1 MNHIMTFTEILHLE
15 KPRTVEPL
23 MEQKI
28 VQRKVSRLLSRSF
41 TLNLKEPQGENPGI
55 RFVVKIHGDRKYV
68 QRHLLWKLIFQGVQP
83 LEWFIL
89 YREFEIQIK
98 EDPSSLKTK
107 YLGILLLLSNN
118 TRKRLPNWKSTS
130 RSVFKILKQ
139 CLALS
144 SNSPR
149 INLLEDVLFELKIPK
164 KGDNVENIFSLFTQ
178 NFFNKKPIPVNR
190 IGVGYKDKGSLKQ
203 GYDEVPEPLQPYE
216 PDSSIDIREFLEEI
230 VKLISREYEISP
242 LRL

>member
-1 MNHIMTFTEILHLE
+1 MLNLKSYNEFITE
-15 KPRTVEPL
+15 KSRTIEPL
-23 MEQKI
+23 TEQKN

-41 TLNLKEPQGENPGI
+41 ILNLKEPQGEIPGK

-68 QRHLLWKLIFQGVQP
+68 LRHLLWKLIFQGLVP
-83 LEWFIL
+83 LEWLIL

-98 EDPSSLKTK
+98 EDPSSLKVK
-107 YLGILLLLSNN
+107 YLGLLLLSSNN
-118 TRKRLPNWKSTS
+118 TRKRLPNWKSCS
-130 RSVFKILKQ
+130 RSIFKSLKQ

-149 INLLEDVLFELKIPK
+149 INLLEEMVFEFKIPK
-164 KGDNVENIFSLFTQ
+164 KGDNVENVYSFFTQ
-178 NFFNKKPIPVNR
+178 NFYNKKPIPVNR

-203 GYDEVPEPLQPYE
+203 GYDEVPEPLQPFE
-216 PDSSIDIREFLEEI
+216 PDSSVDIREFLDEI
-230 VKLISREYEISP
+230 ISFLGREFNLSP

>member
-1 MNHIMTFTEILHLE
+1 MLNLKSYSEFIAE
-15 KPRTVEPL
+15 KSRTIEPL
-23 MEQKI
+23 TEQKN

-41 TLNLKEPQGENPGI
+41 ILNLKEPQGDTPGK

-68 QRHLLWKLIFQGVQP
+68 LRHLLWKLIFQGLVP
-83 LEWFIL
+83 LEWLIL

-98 EDPSSLKTK
+98 EDPSSLKVK
-107 YLGILLLLSNN
+107 YLGLLLLSSNN
-118 TRKRLPNWKSTS
+118 TRKRLPNWKSCS
-130 RSVFKILKQ
+130 RSIFKSLKQ

-149 INLLEDVLFELKIPK
+149 INLLDEMVFEFKIPK
-164 KGDNVENIFSLFTQ
+164 KGDNVENVYSFFTQ
-178 NFFNKKPIPVNR
+178 NFYNKKPIPVNR

-203 GYDEVPEPLQPYE
+203 GYDEVPEPLQPFE
-216 PDSSIDIREFLEEI
+216 PDSSVDIREFLDEI
-230 VKLISREYEISP
+230 ISFLGREFNLSP